1 MNAVRPLWPKSKAL
15 SLDFFFAAMRRLRLW
30 RHRLQSGLQ
39 RCVHTLPYFLG
50 FLNLLFLQIQMIHAN
65 RLRWLI
71 LTLMVVFLDR
81 LSKAAIEAKTAEG
94 WHHELIRNFIYLVH
108 SKNPGI
114 AFSIFA
120 DSNSHWVRYLLI
132 AGSLVVIAIIAWYL
146 VAADGVSS
154 RAAAGLALLLGGA
167 TGNLTDRVLHG
178 AVTDFFEVLFGS
190 YRYPA
195 FNVADSAITIGAILI
210 LLDVLFSKPSR
221 PNAISKA
228 R

>member
-1 MNAVRPLWPKSKAL
+1 M
-15 SLDFFFAAMRRLRLW
+15 FAGSRMKLTA
-30 RHRLQSGLQ
+30 
-39 RCVHTLPYFLG
+39 
-50 FLNLLFLQIQMIHAN
+50 

-71 LTLMVVFLDR
+71 LTLVVVFLDR
-81 LSKAAIEAKTAEG
+81 LSKAAIEVRTTEG
-94 WHHELIRNFIYLVH
+94 WRHELVHNFIYLVH
-108 SKNPGI
+108 SRNPGI

-132 AGSLVVIAIIAWYL
+132 AGSLVVIAILAWYL
-146 VAADGVSS
+146 VAANGVSS

-167 TGNLTDRVLHG
+167 TGNLTDRILHG

-210 LLDVLFSKPSR
+210 LLDLILPAKTVP
-221 PNAISKA
+221 AAKA
-228 R
+228 SSL